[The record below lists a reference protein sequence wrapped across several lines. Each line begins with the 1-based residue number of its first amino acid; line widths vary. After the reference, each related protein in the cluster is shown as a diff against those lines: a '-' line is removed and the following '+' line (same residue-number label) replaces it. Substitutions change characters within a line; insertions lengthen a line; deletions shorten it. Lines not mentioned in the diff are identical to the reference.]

1 MELTV
6 EEMVQRL
13 IEAQNDMQKAV
24 EKAREEERAKVE
36 EEKDTE
42 IQGLNNQIEVANS
55 NINLLTSEKK
65 ELKKQLKLVE
75 VKVQDK
81 INDGIKEKLTQID
94 YAPSILDIC
103 NKLDETIGGQVTK
116 LKGIHEA
123 LGGNFDDISK
133 QRLYSV
139 LINLESNVELIKK
152 FLDIVPEESNI
163 QLDDPQEVIQE
174 DEAEIDNIN
183 TGDSNNIVGL
193 SMNF

>member
-6 EEMVQRL
+6 EEMAQRL
-13 IEAQNDMQKAV
+13 IDSQGQMIKAV

-36 EEKDTE
+36 EEKNTE
-42 IQGLNNQIEVANS
+42 IQSLNNQIEVANS
-55 NINLLTSEKK
+55 NVELLTSEKK
-65 ELKKQLKLVE
+65 ELKRQLKLVE
-75 VKVQDK
+75 VKIQDK
-81 INDGIKEKLTQID
+81 INDGIKEKLAQLD
-94 YAPSILDIC
+94 YAPAILEIC

-123 LGGNFDDISK
+123 LGGFDDISK

-152 FLDIVPEESNI
+152 FLDIVSEESNM
-163 QLDDPQEVIQE
+163 QLDDPEEVIQE
-174 DEAEIDNIN
+174 GEEEIDRIDTN
-183 TGDSNNIVGL
+183 TSDNTVGL